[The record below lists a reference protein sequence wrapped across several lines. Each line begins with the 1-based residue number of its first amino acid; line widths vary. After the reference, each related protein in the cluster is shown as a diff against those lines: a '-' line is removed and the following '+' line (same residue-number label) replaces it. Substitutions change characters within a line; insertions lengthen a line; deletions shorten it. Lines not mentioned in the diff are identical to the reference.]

1 MTSLALLRLAECVVQ
16 CYSQARNVGQ
26 ETKTL
31 EGRMEFQLFKFWAY
45 SDDGYKGQISV
56 ISKTKEG
63 ALIEAKKVAAKHG
76 MKLA

>member
-1 MTSLALLRLAECVVQ
+1 
-16 CYSQARNVGQ
+16 
-26 ETKTL
+26 
-31 EGRMEFQLFKFWAY
+31 MEFQLFKFWAY